1 VGNLNTK
8 GAKVAAVVVAL
19 ASITYGLIPKTPDST
34 IFDNCGSILFPG
46 SDSGE
51 LSCGDRMSPG
61 LLWLIIV
68 VSVAAA
74 IYLIVK
80 DNDDNS

>member
-1 VGNLNTK
+1 MGNLNTK
-8 GAKVAAVVVAL
+8 GAKVAAIVVAI
-19 ASITYGLIPKTPDST
+19 ASITYGLIPKTPDSAS
-34 IFDNCGSILFPG
+34 FDNCGSILFPG
-46 SDSGE
+46 SDSGYQP
-51 LSCGDRMSPG
+51 CGDRMSPG